1 MDDLLNPFAAL
12 ASAAGKVVA
21 DAWTAAM
28 LGLWNAGL
36 WLLRLALTF
45 LDFLLTPD
53 LSEDGPG
60 AWLYQVMFWIAAAL
74 LVIMLL
80 VQLGVAVA
88 KRDGQGLA
96 RVALGLG
103 QFVVVWAGWIVYG
116 VTIVTAAGG
125 LTRALMQG
133 LLNVTSWTA
142 WQPWEPFTPADITDG
157 TVATVLGLMGLL
169 LWLAAIGHF
178 LIMLVRSAALMVLVA
193 TTPIAA
199 AGLVSEAGRSWFWK
213 SLRWFHAAALS
224 PVVMVLVL
232 GVGVQYTTGV
242 ANGLTGVQG
251 AIGTAIPGVLLICIA
266 TISPLALFKLLAFV
280 DPATTSGASL
290 RTSMTAVGGLQGLLT
305 GSAGSGGGGRAAAT
319 DEQGR
324 SAGEDSAGDATTGR
338 FNTAVAGGLSQLG
351 PIGQLASTGLGLIA
365 GLGAAGASLGADLT
379 NQMGVGHNTY
389 PPTSAAP
396 PTTARSPATPAGT
409 EPRTTTETRTTRD
422 EHRTPTRPSAAVRT
436 PPRSRPRPS
445 TAAPASP
452 PPHPRPRL
460 PPLAPELHQQAPV
473 LRPVRSAPAKPPSS
487 SSDPLLEGA
496 PLWLSTPTTPR
507 TASAGSSA
515 SPARNSAPSP

>member
-1 MDDLLNPFAAL
+1 MGDLLNPFAAL
-12 ASAAGKVVA
+12 ASTAGKIIA

-60 AWLYQVMFWIAAAL
+60 AWLYRVMFWIAAAL

-88 KRDGQGLA
+88 KRDGRSLA
-96 RVALGLG
+96 RVAIGLG
-103 QFVVVWAGWIVYG
+103 PFLVVWGGWIAYG
-116 VTIVTAAGG
+116 ITIVTACGG

-133 LLNVTSWTA
+133 LLNVTTWTA
-142 WQPWEPFTPADITDG
+142 WQPWEPFTPADLTDG

-169 LWLAAIGHF
+169 LWIAAIGHF
-178 LIMLVRSAALMVLVA
+178 LVMLVRSAALMVLMA

-213 SLRWFHAAALS
+213 SLRWFHAAALA
-224 PVVMVLVL
+224 PVLMVLVL

-251 AIGTAIPGVLLICIA
+251 AIGTAVPGVLLICVA

-290 RTSMTAVGGLQGLLT
+290 RASMAAVGGLQGLLT
-305 GSAGSGGGGRAAAT
+305 GGGGSSAGGRAAAT
-319 DEQGR
+319 DDQGR
-324 SAGEDSAGDATTGR
+324 SSGEDSAGDATTGR
-338 FNTAVAGGLSQLG
+338 FNNAVAGGISKLG
-351 PIGQLASTGLGLIA
+351 PVGQAAATGLGLIA
-365 GLGAAGASLGADLT
+365 GLGAAGASLGADVT
-379 NQMGVGHNTY
+379 NQLGVGHNTY
-389 PPTSAAP
+389 PPDFTRAGRRATHDTQPSNDPSSDPSSGGNGGGPGQESTSGGNPDAAP
-396 PTTARSPATPAGT
+396 TAGGGSDADPYASPSLPGG
-409 EPRTTTETRTTRD
+409 
-422 EHRTPTRPSAAVRT
+422 SG
-436 PPRSRPRPS
+436 
-445 TAAPASP
+445 APASSGLPAP
-452 PPHPRPRL
+452 PGTPAIGGASGASPGGGSTGGG
-460 PPLAPELHQQAPV
+460 ASGGTGAAAAEL
-473 LRPVRSAPAKPPSS
+473 
-487 SSDPLLEGA
+487 
-496 PLWLSTPTTPR
+496 
-507 TASAGSSA
+507 SA
-515 SPARNSAPSP
+515 SDAAVLLV